1 MEQELLDLN
10 DQPNNT
16 NADFMELANE
26 NLPDPDQVASEWNL
40 EDDTPEEPVIA
51 NEEDPFATMPINI
64 ADENENFTLE
74 DLIAQI
80 LDFNDPLITTPMD
93 NFTFTHI
100 EESGIQIVAI
110 SGNFQDGPD
119 PPPDQLSDEE

>member
-10 DQPNNT
+10 DQPNNN

-40 EDDTPEEPVIA
+40 EDNTLEEPVIA
-51 NEEDPFATMPINI
+51 NEEDPFAIMPINI

-74 DLIAQI
+74 DIIAQI
-80 LDFNDPLITTPMD
+80 MDIHEPLITTPME
-93 NFTFTHI
+93 I
-100 EESGIQIVAI
+100 EEDEIQIVAI
-110 SGNFQDGPD
+110 YGAFPDGPD
-119 PPPDQLSDEE
+119 PPFDQLSEEE

>member
-10 DQPNNT
+10 DQPNNN

-51 NEEDPFATMPINI
+51 NEEDPFAIMPINI
-64 ADENENFTLE
+64 SDENNNFTLE
-74 DLIAQI
+74 DIIAQI
-80 LDFNDPLITTPMD
+80 LDFNDPLITTPME
-93 NFTFTHI
+93 I
-100 EESGIQIVAI
+100 EENGIQIVAI
-110 SGNFQDGPD
+110 YGAFQDGPD
-119 PPPDQLSDEE
+119 PPSEQSSDEE

>member
-10 DQPNNT
+10 DQPNNN

-51 NEEDPFATMPINI
+51 NEEDPFAIMPINI
-64 ADENENFTLE
+64 SDENNNFTLRNE
-74 DLIAQI
+74 KQ
-80 LDFNDPLITTPMD
+80 F
-93 NFTFTHI
+93 
-100 EESGIQIVAI
+100 
-110 SGNFQDGPD
+110 
-119 PPPDQLSDEE
+119 

>member
-1 MEQELLDLN
+1 MEEDLLDLN
-10 DQPNNT
+10 DQPINNGD
-16 NADFMELANE
+16 NIEPSEDY
-26 NLPDPDQVASEWNL
+26 LPDPDQVASEWGNL
-40 EDDTPEEPVIA
+40 EEVISEESIDD
-51 NEEDPFATMPINI
+51 NEDPFATMPINI

>member
-10 DQPNNT
+10 DQPNNN

-40 EDDTPEEPVIA
+40 DDDTSEEPVIA
-51 NEEDPFATMPINI
+51 NEEDPFATMPMNI

-74 DLIAQI
+74 DIIAQI
-80 LDFNDPLITTPMD
+80 MDIHEPLITTPME
-93 NFTFTHI
+93 I
-100 EESGIQIVAI
+100 EEDEFQIVAI
-110 SGNFQDGPD
+110 YGAFPDGPD
-119 PPPDQLSDEE
+119 PPSDQFSEEE

>member
-16 NADFMELANE
+16 KADFMELANE

-40 EDDTPEEPVIA
+40 EDDILEEPVIA

-74 DLIAQI
+74 NIIAQI
-80 LDFNDPLITTPMD
+80 LDINDHLITTLME
-93 NFTFTHI
+93 I
-100 EESGIQIVAI
+100 EEDEIQIMAI
-110 SGNFQDGPD
+110 SGAFHRLHLD
-119 PPPDQLSDEE
+119 